1 MQIARIV
8 VGLALFAATAC
19 SGQGLSK
26 EEFIEQADEIC
37 REAEEATQDLEPP
50 RTPQALGEFVD
61 EAQRITG
68 ELLTDL
74 RELGPPEEGEQ
85 AVENLL
91 AKIEEAMD
99 LLPEIKDAAENRDS
113 GRIQELGVELQEASS
128 EANEI
133 ARDYGLE
140 ACGRTQTAPAS

>member
-8 VGLALFAATAC
+8 VGLALFAAAAC

-26 EEFIEQADEIC
+26 DEFIAQADEIC
-37 REAEEATQDLEPP
+37 REAEEATQEIEPP
-50 RTPQALGEFVD
+50 RTPKALGEFVD

-85 AVENLL
+85 TVESLY

-99 LLPEIKDAAENRDS
+99 LLPEIKDAAENRNS
-113 GRIQELGVELQEASS
+113 ARIQELGVELQEASS

-133 ARDYGLE
+133 ARGYGLE
-140 ACGRTQTAPAS
+140 ACGRTQTTPAS